1 MINDPWESKMGKKIK
16 SGNIGVISRL
26 NVLIKVKKERNHAK
40 IVIY

>member
-1 MINDPWESKMGKKIK
+1 MINDPWKSEMEKKIK
-16 SGNIGVISRL
+16 SGKIAIISRL